1 MGKSFKD
8 NKPFNKLT
16 IPASAEEPKT
26 VTASFEPSEQKKEP
40 EIRKPTSAKRR
51 VGRPTEIEGPR
62 RNINIAVNAELLD
75 KYDEVKKALG
85 GNLTAYIGNLIEKDM
100 NENYAKYKEIAKLQE
115 EMGL

>member
-8 NKPFNKLT
+8 NRPINNLT
-16 IPASAEEPKT
+16 APAPAEEHKT
-26 VTASFEPSEQKKEP
+26 VTVKPSEP
-40 EIRKPTSAKRR
+40 EIRKTTPVKRR
-51 VGRPTEIEGPR
+51 VGRPVVIEDPR
-62 RNINIAVNAELLD
+62 KNINIAVKVELLD

-100 NENYAKYKEIAKLQE
+100 NENYEKYKKIARLQE